1 VGPIGQATLDSPLA
15 LDILLG
21 EMDID
26 QRLEKLAQR
35 HQALMWTME
44 VTEHMQQKNE
54 EAHRRNEALLARL
67 MEKDDS
73 STQIADAQ
81 KRRIRGLEDWQQ

>member
-1 VGPIGQATLDSPLA
+1 

-35 HQALMWTME
+35 HQALMRTME
-44 VTEHMQQKNE
+44 VTEQMRQENA
-54 EAHRRNEALLARL
+54 EAPRTNEALLARL
-67 MEKDDS
+67 MEKAAS

-81 KRRIRGLEDWQQ
+81 ERRIGDLKDGRR